1 MRTKRL
7 APVALFFTSVGLGVG
22 FWPAG
27 CARNAT
33 ATGPQGSGVTA
44 TAPGAL
50 APAPS
55 YDFLPHPAFAHA
67 AEGTPGSVTIA
78 DIAERVIPSV
88 VNISSSRTV
97 RGPEGMPDDPFFRQF
112 FGPMV
117 PRERRERG
125 LGSGVIVSAD
135 GIVLTNN
142 HVIDKADEI
151 SVTLND
157 GREFQAE
164 LVGTDE
170 PSDVAVIR
178 LKGDVKDL
186 KPLPFGDSGALRLGD
201 VVLAVGNPFGLGQTV
216 TMGIVSAKGR
226 SDTGIV
232 DYADFIQT
240 DAAINPGN
248 SGGALVNMQGEL
260 VGINT
265 AILSRSGGNVGIG
278 FAIPTDM
285 AKPIIEALRTDGRV
299 SRGWLGVAIQDVDAD
314 LQRAMNLP
322 VASGVLIA
330 DVQPDTP
337 AARAGVQRGDVITHV
352 DGQEVRSSGV
362 FRNRIAAAGADAK
375 VELRLV
381 RQGKEQTV
389 TVTLGELP
397 GEKDAR
403 PGAEGKADTGGL
415 SVRPLDAEARQ
426 RLGLGDQPRHG
437 VVVERVEPNSAAARA
452 RLRPGDVLLEVN
464 RTPVRTPQE
473 FRAAYGKAKGDR
485 LVLVYR
491 QGATF
496 FTVLK

>member
-1 MRTKRL
+1 MMRPL
-7 APVALFFTSVGLGVG
+7 ALALLLS
-22 FWPAG
+22 A
-27 CARNAT
+27 CASPEPER
-33 ATGPQGSGVTA
+33 PEVP
-44 TAPGAL
+44 TAPPQEQVADAVDVLRSPAL
-50 APAPS
+50 QGGELSAIS
-55 YDFLPHPAFAHA
+55 EV
-67 AEGTPGSVTIA
+67 AEAV
-78 DIAERVIPSV
+78 VPSV
-88 VNISSSRTV
+88 VNISAHRRVT
-97 RGPEGMPDDPFFRQF
+97 RGPYQRDPFFNDPFFRRGQ
-112 FGPMV
+112 PT
-117 PRERRERG
+117 ERHQRS
-125 LGSGVIVSAD
+125 LGSGVVVSAD
-135 GIVLTNN
+135 GVILTNS
-142 HVIDKADEI
+142 HVVAQADTIE
-151 SVTLND
+151 VTLSD
-157 GREFQAE
+157 GRALEAQV
-164 LVGTDE
+164 VGTD
-170 PSDVAVIR
+170 PRSDVAVLR
-178 LKGDVKDL
+178 LVDPPSGL
-186 KPLPFGDSGALRLGD
+186 QPIAFGDSDALRLGQ
-201 VVLAVGNPFGLGQTV
+201 VVLAVGNPFGVGQTV
-216 TMGIVSAKGR
+216 TMGIVSATGR
-226 SDTGIV
+226 GDLGIV
-232 DYADFIQT
+232 DYEDFIQT